1 MAQLP
6 NLDVHDRPSGTI
18 VAGAF
23 AVQWLQDIIDFWYH
37 MCPFSAT
44 ITTATTTI
52 PQAQDW
58 YLLPSDFILDVRNG
72 ALVQTIAGDPLSY
85 KRAVRVPLQKWLN
98 RQLST
103 QKSVGVLYPAYY
115 CIFGDDGVT
124 TARQQRITS
133 PRIPAS
139 RSRPSSITTNCH
151 PCWRP
156 TTSPNSP
163 TIMSASNTSGS

>member
-52 PQAQDW
+52 PQAQDC
-58 YLLPSDFILDVRNG
+58 YLLLPDFILDVCNG
-72 ALVQTIAGDPLSY
+72 ALLQTIAGYPLAY
-85 KRAVRVPLQKWLN
+85 QRAVEEPRQKW
-98 RQLST
+98 RKQ
-103 QKSVGVLYPAYY
+103 
-115 CIFGDDGVT
+115 
-124 TARQQRITS
+124 
-133 PRIPAS
+133 
-139 RSRPSSITTNCH
+139 
-151 PCWRP
+151 
-156 TTSPNSP
+156 
-163 TIMSASNTSGS
+163 